1 MGYKNVSGNSI
12 IYRYLVV
19 CPRWDTR
26 LRENKTCPI
35 STMAGPLPHINRT
48 FVTYI
53 PPSRHESMLGRHRLT
68 PAAKAPMTVFLR
80 LRLLLVLSLLLPTGL
95 PVFAQG
101 VGTMYGNSG
110 FSDATTSKL
119 SRSLTQGI
127 ATCRESLEAVYR
139 YDCYRQTYAD
149 AVKDL
154 KYSRDYAPAQA
165 ILAEVEQS
173 LGRTIAR
180 HADPSA
186 PVVRQGFTR
195 FRAIR
200 AAIHHVL

>member
-1 MGYKNVSGNSI
+1 
-12 IYRYLVV
+12 
-19 CPRWDTR
+19 
-26 LRENKTCPI
+26 
-35 STMAGPLPHINRT
+35 
-48 FVTYI
+48 
-53 PPSRHESMLGRHRLT
+53 
-68 PAAKAPMTVFLR
+68 MTVFLR
-80 LRLLLVLSLLLPTGL
+80 LFLIFSLLLPAGSPAL
-95 PVFAQG
+95 AQG

-110 FSDATTSKL
+110 FSNATTSKL
-119 SRSLTQGI
+119 TRSLTEGI
-127 ATCRESLEAVYR
+127 AKCRESLEAVYR

-186 PVVRQGFTR
+186 PVVRQGFTK

-200 AAIHHVL
+200 AESLPTAKAEFVVALEEAETRLLRSPDNGQEHFQRIAAAIETNKVLLRSALLLVPSDPFDWAVLMPSAQGAPEFTQTRIRT